1 MNQDEINIAND
12 PNDKR
17 IATVAG
23 AKVGDFKYVDQ
34 NGDGVITDDD
44 KTIVGNY
51 APKFTYG
58 WSTQMGWKWFDL
70 SVATQGVYGNEIA
83 NINRRYF
90 DSMEGSI
97 NCMTDALDRF
107 ISVDQPGNGK
117 TVQAN
122 RSATGKNGTIST
134 WHIESGS
141 YFRIR
146 DITFGVTMPQN
157 WMKRLGIDKLRVY
170 FTAYNPF
177 TFTNYSGY
185 NPEVSNNSNPLT
197 PGVDY
202 GTYPVAKS
210 YVFGLNV
217 SF

>member
-1 MNQDEINIAND
+1 MNEEELKIAAD
-12 PNDKR
+12 LNDKR
-17 IATVAG
+17 IAYVAG

-34 NGDGVITDDD
+34 DGDGVITDND
-44 KTIVGNY
+44 KTITGNY

-58 WSTQMGWKWFDL
+58 YSTQMTYKWFDL
-70 SVATQGVYGNEIA
+70 GVSLQGTYGNKVA
-83 NINRRYF
+83 NIFKRYI
-90 DSMEGSI
+90 DNMEGSI

-107 ISVDQPGNGK
+107 IDVNNPGNGK
-117 TVQAN
+117 VVQAN

-134 WHIESGS
+134 WHIEDGS
-141 YFRIR
+141 YLRVR
-146 DITFGVTMPQN
+146 DITFGVTLPKD
-157 WMKRLGIDKLRVY
+157 WTKKAGIEKVRAY

-177 TFTNYSGY
+177 TFTKYSGY